1 MKQVAMNT
9 VGVVLMI
16 LGVLSLI
23 NIKTVTP
30 REIASIYS
38 DLHGGAR

>member
-1 MKQVAMNT
+1 MKQTLIQT
-9 VGVVLMI
+9 VSVVLMI

-30 REIASIYS
+30 REIASIYT